1 MNKKTITTI
10 LAVIGALATV
20 AALLYIFRDKLAA
33 LCKKCTGRDCELP
46 ETAEDAVE
54 AVKEAAE
61 DAAETVKQT
70 AEAVVEDVKDTAKEA
85 EEKAAAI
92 AEEFKDYAD
101 VELPVENIEE

>member
-33 LCKKCTGRDCELP
+33 LCKKCSGRDCELP
-46 ETAEDAVE
+46 ETPD
-54 AVKEAAE
+54 EAAE
-61 DAAETVKQT
+61 DF
-70 AEAVVEDVKDTAKEA
+70 AEAVEDAADTVKETVETTVEEAKDAA
-85 EEKAAAI
+85 ADAAEKAAAI

-101 VELPVENIEE
+101 VELPVETIEE